1 MAGMRAFAL
10 HKSGAS
16 AYSPML
22 STKRSLF
29 SQMAIVA
36 LTTVPLWKVIA
47 GPAPAKTATGPARVR
62 FSFSVVAPH
71 FVPDAISCRRASSLL
86 PEFRY

>member
-1 MAGMRAFAL
+1 MAGMRVFAL

-36 LTTVPLWKVIA
+36 LATVPLWKVIA
-47 GPAPAKTATGPARVR
+47 GPALAKLNGPKGP
-62 FSFSVVAPH
+62 FFLGFLHFYPVA
-71 FVPDAISCRRASSLL
+71 I
-86 PEFRY
+86 